1 MCNPKGLLIIE
12 SKIFNFD
19 KISVMIKVGIVD
31 DKASNR
37 KILEEKLLHNP
48 LFSITIKASNGEEF
62 LEKMRTLED
71 VQKPGIVMMDLE
83 MPVLDGIATIASG
96 SSLYPE
102 IKFVVLTVFDD
113 DDKIFRAIK
122 SGACGYLLKEES
134 GSAITEM
141 LINLSENGAGPI
153 SPSIAFKILQMIQN
167 KQHGENIKSV
177 TEPAAPENFF
187 SLSDREKEILQ
198 LLCRGLEYKEI
209 ATQINISPNT
219 VKKHTCNIYHKLHV
233 NSKAQVMRIA
243 YLKGLI

>member
-1 MCNPKGLLIIE
+1 
-12 SKIFNFD
+12 
-19 KISVMIKVGIVD
+19 MIKIGIVD

-37 KILEEKLLHNP
+37 NILEEKLLQNS
-48 LFSITIKASNGEEF
+48 LFSITVKASNGEEF
-62 LEKMRTLED
+62 LEKMRTLDDTE
-71 VQKPGIVMMDLE
+71 KPGIVMMDLE

-134 GSAITEM
+134 SVAITEM

-167 KQHGENIKSV
+167 NQQGENFKKG
-177 TEPAAPENFF
+177 EPVAPENFF
-187 SLSDREKEILQ
+187 SLSEREKEILQ
-198 LLCRGLEYKEI
+198 LLCKGLEYKEI
-209 ATQINISPNT
+209 AAQINISPNT
-219 VKKHTCNIYHKLHV
+219 VKKHTCNIYNKLHV

-243 YLKGLI
+243 YMKGLI

>member
-1 MCNPKGLLIIE
+1 
-12 SKIFNFD
+12 
-19 KISVMIKVGIVD
+19 MIKIGIVD

-37 KILEEKLLHNP
+37 NILEEKLLQNG
-48 LFSITIKASNGEEF
+48 LFSITVKASNGEEF
-62 LEKMRTLED
+62 LEKMRTLDETE
-71 VQKPGIVMMDLE
+71 KPGIVMMDLE

-134 GSAITEM
+134 SAAITEM

-167 KQHGENIKSV
+167 NQQGENFKSE
-177 TEPAAPENFF
+177 EPKNPENFF
-187 SLSDREKEILQ
+187 SLSEREKEILQ

-209 ATQINISPNT
+209 AAKINISPNT

-243 YLKGLI
+243 YMKGLI

>member
-1 MCNPKGLLIIE
+1 
-12 SKIFNFD
+12 
-19 KISVMIKVGIVD
+19 MIRIGIVD
-31 DKASNR
+31 DKGSNR
-37 KILEEKLLHNP
+37 NILEEKLLQNG
-48 LFSITIKASNGEEF
+48 LFSITVKASNGEEF
-62 LEKMRTLED
+62 LGKMRTLPESE
-71 VQKPGIVMMDLE
+71 KPDIVMMDLE

-134 GSAITEM
+134 STVITEM

-167 KQHGENIKSV
+167 DQPGEKFKKGEPV
-177 TEPAAPENFF
+177 TSENFF
-187 SLSDREKEILQ
+187 LLSDREKEILQ
-198 LLCRGLEYKEI
+198 LLCKGLEYKEI
-209 ATQINISPNT
+209 AAQTNISPNT

-233 NSKAQVMRIA
+233 NSKAQVMRVA
-243 YLKGLI
+243 YSKGLI

>member
-1 MCNPKGLLIIE
+1 
-12 SKIFNFD
+12 
-19 KISVMIKVGIVD
+19 MIKIGIVD

-37 KILEEKLLHNP
+37 NILEEKLLQNSS
-48 LFSITIKASNGEEF
+48 FSVTVKASNGEEF
-62 LEKMRTLED
+62 LEKMRTLDEFE
-71 VQKPGIVMMDLE
+71 KPGIVMMDLE

-134 GSAITEM
+134 SAVITEM

-153 SPSIAFKILQMIQN
+153 SPSIAFKILQML
-167 KQHGENIKSV
+167 QHNQQGENFKKG
-177 TEPAAPENFF
+177 EPAAPESFF
-187 SLSDREKEILQ
+187 SLSEREKEILQ
-198 LLCRGLEYKEI
+198 LLCKGLEYKEI
-209 ATQINISPNT
+209 AVQINISPNT

-243 YLKGLI
+243 YMKGLI

>member
-1 MCNPKGLLIIE
+1 
-12 SKIFNFD
+12 
-19 KISVMIKVGIVD
+19 MIKVGIVD

-37 KILEEKLLHNP
+37 KILEEKLLSNP

-62 LEKMRTLED
+62 LEKMRTLDQNE
-71 VQKPGIVMMDLE
+71 KPGIVMMDLE
-83 MPVLDGIATIASG
+83 MPVLDGVATIASG

-134 GSAITEM
+134 SAVIAEM
-141 LINLSENGAGPI
+141 LINLSETGAGPI
-153 SPSIAFKILQMIQN
+153 SPSIAFKILQMIQHN
-167 KQHGENIKSV
+167 QLGENFKSGERIS
-177 TEPAAPENFF
+177 TENFF
-187 SLSDREKEILQ
+187 SLSEREKEILQ
-198 LLCRGLEYKEI
+198 LLCKGLEYKEI
-209 ATQINISPNT
+209 AKQLNISPNT
-219 VKKHTCNIYHKLHV
+219 VKKHICNIYQKLHV